1 MTIPDELMEL
11 WQQHSSAAFPKG
23 YGGREIDR
31 INLPLLDAEI
41 TGCVRIYISTDGKF
55 DTQQIKTLRERLIDL
70 NTIILLMDRDEL
82 IYFERLRKIAN
93 FVLQEVEK
101 TIG

>member
-1 MTIPDELMEL
+1 M
-11 WQQHSSAAFPKG
+11 QRSRAAFAS
-23 YGGREIDR
+23 IS
-31 INLPLLDAEI
+31 LLTANI
-41 TGCVRIYISTDGKF
+41 
-55 DTQQIKTLRERLIDL
+55 DTQQIKILRERLIDL

-82 IYFERLRKIAN
+82 IYFDRLRKIAN